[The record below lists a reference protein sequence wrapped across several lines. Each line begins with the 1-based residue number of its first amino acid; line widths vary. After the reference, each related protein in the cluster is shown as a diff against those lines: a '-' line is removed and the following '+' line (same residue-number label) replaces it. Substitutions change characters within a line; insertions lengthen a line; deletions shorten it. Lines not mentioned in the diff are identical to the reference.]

1 MNDRDLMLRAIEQAR
16 RSVGKSDKTAPKVG
30 AVIARDDVLLGEA
43 HRGEQAA
50 GEHAEFTLL
59 EKKLL
64 EETLAGST
72 LVTTLEPCTSR
83 NHPRSRVPTE
93 SSSAASAR
101 SSSER
106 STRIPQFVG
115 VASFG

>member
-16 RSVGKSDKTAPKVG
+16 SSFGKANKTDPRVG
-30 AVIARDDVLLGEA
+30 AVVAREGVLLGEA

-59 EKKLL
+59 EKKLP

-72 LVTTLEPCTSR
+72 LVTTWSPARRGPT
-83 NHPRSRVPTE
+83 PRSRMPTE

-101 SSSER
+101 WSSER
-106 STRIPQFVG
+106 STRIPQFAG
-115 VASFG
+115 VVSFG